1 MEWGQLCWGVISGSL
16 PDVRIG
22 FVLQQQ
28 LCHIIEPELCSLVQC
43 SALNDT
49 DSIHIGT
56 ATQE

>member
-1 MEWGQLCWGVISGSL
+1 MEWGQLCRSVISGGL

-28 LCHIIEPELCSLVQC
+28 LGHIIEPELCSLVQR

-49 DSIHIGT
+49 DSIHIGP